1 MRSPNFFA
9 SIALDRVTHLRAD
22 AEWLRARM
30 AHPDSV
36 FLPVWRTRN
45 LVIEGDAPR
54 AVRFVGAAARPL
66 IDAAGEVVLLGLF
79 DGVAHF
85 AIDLSHLDE
94 PAQLPGIAAE
104 GAFIE
109 LRNVGPLID
118 PNEGGALAYA
128 RAMTHWH
135 ATHRFCGSCGAPTE
149 SQEGGH
155 IRVCTNAE
163 CARHHFPRTD
173 PAVIMLVE
181 KGERVLLGRKAEWA
195 PGRYSTLAGFVEPGE
210 SLEDAVRREVMEE
223 TGVVVSDV
231 HYHSSQPWPFPASLM
246 LGFFCTA
253 ETETVQRNDKELE
266 DARWFTRQ
274 ELLAGDGGLGIAP
287 RPISIAR
294 RLIDDWLNEG
304 AATGSTKSGPTG

>member
-9 SIALDRVTHLRAD
+9 SAALDRVTHLRAD
-22 AEWLRARM
+22 VEWVRIQMER
-30 AHPDSV
+30 PETV

-45 LVIEGDAPR
+45 LVVEGEVPR
-54 AVRFVGAAARPL
+54 AVRFTGPAARPL
-66 IDAAGEVVLLGLF
+66 IEAAGEVVLLGIF
-79 DGVAHF
+79 GGVSHF
-85 AIDLSHLDE
+85 AVDLSQYEE
-94 PAQLPGIAAE
+94 PATLPGIAAQ
-104 GAFIE
+104 GSFIE

-118 PNEGGALAYA
+118 RDEGGTLAYA

-135 ATHRFCGSCGAPTE
+135 ATHRFCGSCGAVTE
-149 SQEGGH
+149 SREGGH
-155 IRVCTNAE
+155 IRVCTNPG

-246 LGFFCTA
+246 LGFFCKA
-253 ETETVQRNDKELE
+253 ETEMINRNDKELE

-274 ELLAGDGGLGIAP
+274 ELLEGQGGLGIAP

-304 AATGSTKSGPTG
+304 GAT

>member
-9 SIALDRVTHLRAD
+9 AAALDRVTHLRAD
-22 AEWLRARM
+22 AEWLRAQLE
-30 AHPDSV
+30 HPETV
-36 FLPVWRTRN
+36 FLPVWRTKN
-45 LVIEGDAPR
+45 LVIEGDEPR
-54 AVRFVGAAARPL
+54 AVRFRAAEAQPL
-66 IDAAGEVVLLGLF
+66 REAAGEVVLLGLF
-79 DGVAHF
+79 DGVTHF
-85 AIDLSHLDE
+85 ALDLSHFDE
-94 PAQLPGIAAE
+94 PAALPGIAAQ
-104 GAFIE
+104 GSFIE

-118 PNEGGALAYA
+118 RDEGGALAYA

-135 ATHRFCGSCGAPTE
+135 ATHQFCGSCGAPTE
-149 SQEGGH
+149 SREGGH
-155 IRVCTNAE
+155 IRVCTNVE

-181 KGERVLLGRKAEWA
+181 KGDRVLLGRKAEWA

-231 HYHSSQPWPFPASLM
+231 DYHSSQPWPFPASLM
-246 LGFFCTA
+246 LGFFCKA
-253 ETETVQRNDKELE
+253 ETELIQRNDKELE

-274 ELLAGDGGLGIAP
+274 ELLEGQGGLGIAP

-304 AATGSTKSGPTG
+304 GAT